1 MRSKDVGP
9 LRPGPD
15 QAYDSKV
22 GRSREGVHASTAEH
36 ESRWTPASTPLRRSA
51 WKAIMTEPALW
62 TLSLQAFSAVI
73 VVLTLLA
80 TAVRLLT
87 LVFQAPP
94 PAPVAA
100 PVAAPPAGPAPGRAD
115 GAGGTDAGG
124 TDAFVLAAIH
134 AAVQRAHPGARVT
147 RVDEV
152 RSDAR

>member
-1 MRSKDVGP
+1 
-9 LRPGPD
+9 
-15 QAYDSKV
+15 
-22 GRSREGVHASTAEH
+22 
-36 ESRWTPASTPLRRSA
+36 
-51 WKAIMTEPALW
+51 MTEPALW

-73 VVLTLLA
+73 VVLASLA
-80 TAVRLLT
+80 AAVRLLT

-100 PVAAPPAGPAPGRAD
+100 PVAAAGPERAE
-115 GAGGTDAGG
+115 GAGGSE
-124 TDAFVLAAIH
+124 AFVLAAIH